1 MTAGNLRQLRVSEH
15 ELGEPHTAPD
25 PRRWLA
31 LAVVCVAFFMTV
43 LDVSIVTVALPSI
56 SRSLHFSASGLQWV
70 ITAYTITF
78 GGFLLLGG
86 RCADLLGRRFIL
98 MLGVAIFTAASLA
111 CGLSGSTAML
121 VASRSVQGVGAALVA
136 PATLS
141 IITTTFEEGAERNK
155 ALGVWG
161 AVAGGGA
168 AAGVLFG
175 GILTRYLGWQWIFF
189 VNVPVGAAV
198 LAVSRPI
205 IRESRDAPDRRN
217 FDLLGAAT
225 VTGGLALLVYGI
237 AEAPTHGWGAT
248 STIASLIGAAVLL
261 VAFVVR
267 ETRAAAPL
275 MPLGIFRIRTVTGAN
290 IASVLLGTVV
300 FASFFLLT
308 LYVQNVLHYSALKT
322 GLTFLATAGT
332 SVVVAGFAQ
341 RLTTRVGAR
350 SVLALGFVLLT
361 AGMILYSQIPVHGVF
376 ASDLLPGYLVVGVGL
391 ALGFIPVSIA
401 GLAGVPPSLAGV
413 ASGLLN
419 TSQQVG
425 GAIGTAMV
433 SSVSLTRANHLL
445 HNGHPPAAAFT
456 SGYSLAFWVLTGV
469 AAAGIV
475 VSWTLVQPQRE
486 TPPQEELASVTGQS
500 QSRRRR
506 RSSRSGAEPLA

>member
-1 MTAGNLRQLRVSEH
+1 VQWRKQLPAHHRLRLLGQRPTGQAARPRLDEIDSKERSAMTAGNLRQFREAEH
-15 ELGEPHTAPD
+15 DLDAAGTTPD
-25 PRRWLA
+25 ARRWLA

-56 SRSLHFSASGLQWV
+56 SRSVHFSASGLQWV

-86 RCADLLGRRFIL
+86 RCADLLGRRL
-98 MLGVAIFTAASLA
+98 VLLLGVAVFTAASLA
-111 CGLSGSTAML
+111 CRLASSSSML
-121 VASRSVQGVGAALVA
+121 VSARAVQGVGAALVA

-141 IITTTFEEGAERNK
+141 IITTTFEEGAERNR

-175 GILTRYLGWQWIFF
+175 GILTRYLGWEWIFF

-198 LAVSRPI
+198 LSGSRPCI
-205 IRESRDAPDRRN
+205 PASRGAAERRN

-248 STIASLIGAAVLL
+248 STIASLIGAAALL
-261 VAFVVR
+261 VTFVVR

-290 IASVLLGTVV
+290 TASVLLGMVV

-332 SVVVAGFAQ
+332 SVVVAGVAQ
-341 RLTTRVGAR
+341 RLTTRGGAR
-350 SVLALGFVLLT
+350 PVLTLGFVLLT
-361 AGMILYSQIPVHGVF
+361 AGMILYARIAVDGVF

-433 SSVSLTRANHLL
+433 SSISLTRANHLL
-445 HNGHPPAAAFT
+445 HNRHPPPAAFT
-456 SGYSLAFWVLTGV
+456 TAY
-469 AAAGIV
+469 
-475 VSWTLVQPQRE
+475 P
-486 TPPQEELASVTGQS
+486 
-500 QSRRRR
+500 
-506 RSSRSGAEPLA
+506 